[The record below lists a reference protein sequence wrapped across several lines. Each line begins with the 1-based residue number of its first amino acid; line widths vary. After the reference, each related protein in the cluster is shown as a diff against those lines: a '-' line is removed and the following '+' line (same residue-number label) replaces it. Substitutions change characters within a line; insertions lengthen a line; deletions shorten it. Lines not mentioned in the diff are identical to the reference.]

1 MAVVSPLEWQI
12 APPALPLSLA
22 PAAAQP
28 HSFTVMVVIAGVGN
42 ILKMVYEEVS
52 CHLSP
57 S

>member
-1 MAVVSPLEWQI
+1 MAVVSLGWQI
-12 APPALPLSLA
+12 ASLALPLSLA

-42 ILKMVYEEVS
+42 ILKMVHEEVS